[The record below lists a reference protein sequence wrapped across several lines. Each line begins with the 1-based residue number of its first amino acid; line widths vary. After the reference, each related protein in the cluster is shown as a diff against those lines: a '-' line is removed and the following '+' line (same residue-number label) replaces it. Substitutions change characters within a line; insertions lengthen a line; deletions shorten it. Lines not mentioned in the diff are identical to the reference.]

1 MARLRDQNEKREQRT
16 MPESVFT
23 RSSIDAGRFHRR
35 TQKSCSSLKFRSWQN
50 RNLSRQKAKRV
61 LSSCK
66 QSVFSTVHCA
76 RDGVRLKRIE
86 LPREGEGTLRCERR
100 HPVLQAQLEGIDQD
114 PPQIQEGPITEWDMH
129 WERKH

>member
-1 MARLRDQNEKREQRT
+1 MARLRDQNEEGEQRT

-23 RSSIDAGRFHRR
+23 RSSIDAGSFHRR

-50 RNLSRQKAKRV
+50 RNLSRQKDVVNGPLCERRRSAQTDRV
-61 LSSCK
+61 
-66 QSVFSTVHCA
+66 TTRGGA
-76 RDGVRLKRIE
+76 
-86 LPREGEGTLRCERR
+86 TLRCERR
-100 HPVLQAQLEGIDQD
+100 HPVLQAQLEGLDQD